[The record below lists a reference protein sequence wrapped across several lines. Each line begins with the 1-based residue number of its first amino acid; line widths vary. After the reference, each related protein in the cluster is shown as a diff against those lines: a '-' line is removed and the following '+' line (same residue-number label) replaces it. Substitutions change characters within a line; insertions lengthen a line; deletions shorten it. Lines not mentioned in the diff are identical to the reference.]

1 MNNNFFL
8 LILFLSVNLAV
19 SRGFIKSNISNKKN
33 NTHRTFLIRTELNK
47 TEIEKLFKNNNSFTV
62 NQTIISEINNDN
74 ETFAEDI
81 DIEIEDEIHD
91 NGTMP
96 YIIDFLTKQNQTS
109 EEQALLSENNQIFV
123 QRRKIGKFLFLI
135 SLIIF
140 IYAMIYFNGLKKSE
154 KLVKVYK
161 FFELD
166 FKEEKFIVK
175 NE

>member
-1 MNNNFFL
+1 
-8 LILFLSVNLAV
+8 
-19 SRGFIKSNISNKKN
+19 
-33 NTHRTFLIRTELNK
+33 
-47 TEIEKLFKNNNSFTV
+47 
-62 NQTIISEINNDN
+62 
-74 ETFAEDI
+74 
-81 DIEIEDEIHD
+81 
-91 NGTMP
+91 MP